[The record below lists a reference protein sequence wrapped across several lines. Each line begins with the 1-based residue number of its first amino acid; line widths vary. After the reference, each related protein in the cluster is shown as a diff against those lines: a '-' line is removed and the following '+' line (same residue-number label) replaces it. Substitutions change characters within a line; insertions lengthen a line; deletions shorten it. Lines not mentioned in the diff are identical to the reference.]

1 MFRYFC
7 ADNNIIN
14 NTVTVEGGD
23 EKHLKTILRAQ
34 PGDKISVVTESKEYI
49 AEIKGVNKEKI
60 ICTLIEEVMSNNET
74 KINIT
79 LCQGIP
85 KQTKME
91 TIIQQNVELGVKSF
105 IPLITERTVVKF
117 NQKDREQKKLNR
129 WQKIARESAK
139 QSKRNIIPVVE
150 PIMTVKE
157 LVEKLKDEDALVLVP
172 YELEDVK
179 LLKDVLFES
188 SDNYYI
194 VIGPEGGFDIK
205 EIQMLQEIGAHI
217 VTLGKR
223 ILRTET
229 AGVVTAA
236 VVLYACN
243 EMIPPPSDRIQ
254 TLSDNT
260 FRPILP

>member
-7 ADNNIIN
+7 DDDRISNDK
-14 NTVTVEGGD
+14 VTVEGGD
-23 EKHLKTILRAQ
+23 AKHLKTILRAQ
-34 PGDKISVVTESKEYI
+34 PGDRISVVTESKEYI
-49 AEIKGVNKEKI
+49 AEIIEVNKENI
-60 ICTLIEEVMSNNET
+60 ICTLIEEVLTCNET

-105 IPLITERTVVKF
+105 IPLITERTVVKL
-117 NQKDREQKKLNR
+117 NDKDREQKKLDR
-129 WQKIARESAK
+129 WQKIAKESAK
-139 QSKRNIIPVVE
+139 QSKRNIIPEVE

-157 LVEKLKDEDALVLVP
+157 LVGKLKNEDALILVP

-179 LLKDVLFES
+179 LLKDVLYEPKQ
-188 SDNYYI
+188 NYYI

-205 EIQMLQEIGAHI
+205 EIEMFQEIGAHI

-236 VVLYACN
+236 IVMYACN
-243 EMIPPPSDRIQ
+243 EM
-254 TLSDNT
+254 N
-260 FRPILP
+260 

>member
-7 ADNNIIN
+7 DDDRISNDK
-14 NTVTVEGGD
+14 VTVEGGD
-23 EKHLKTILRAQ
+23 AKHLKTILRAQ
-34 PGDKISVVTESKEYI
+34 PGDRISVVTESKEYI
-49 AEIKGVNKEKI
+49 AEIIEVNKENI
-60 ICTLIEEVMSNNET
+60 ICTLIEEVLTCNET

-105 IPLITERTVVKF
+105 IPLITERTVVKL
-117 NQKDREQKKLNR
+117 NDKDREQKKLDR
-129 WQKIARESAK
+129 WQKITKESAK
-139 QSKRNIIPVVE
+139 QSKRNIIPEVE

-157 LVEKLKDEDALVLVP
+157 LVGKLKNEDALILVP

-179 LLKDVLFES
+179 LLKDVLYEPKQ
-188 SDNYYI
+188 NYYI

-205 EIQMLQEIGAHI
+205 EIEMFQEIGAHI

-236 VVLYACN
+236 IVMYACN
-243 EMIPPPSDRIQ
+243 EM
-254 TLSDNT
+254 N
-260 FRPILP
+260 